1 MYRKHY
7 LCQSIFYKDDF
18 HQPHILHTKSII
30 SGFGRKLGEK
40 KNMYSERIEKN
51 PFKL

>member
-1 MYRKHY
+1 MYIKHY

-30 SGFGRKLGEK
+30 SEVGRKLGEK
-40 KNMYSERIEKN
+40 KEHVLREGRKESI
-51 PFKL
+51 